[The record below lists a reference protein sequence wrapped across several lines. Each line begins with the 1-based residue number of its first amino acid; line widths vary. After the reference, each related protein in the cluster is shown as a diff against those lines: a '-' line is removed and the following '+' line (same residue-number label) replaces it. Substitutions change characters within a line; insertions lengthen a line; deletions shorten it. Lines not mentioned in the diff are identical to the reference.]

1 MNTESTKTQEKKLE
15 TLEEATMNVL
25 NEDFFQSLVT
35 VIKETATKATDDMA
49 MNTFYEKIDN
59 LSREMFLYKT
69 GENSV
74 FNDSDSMTNAINEI
88 ESLYKEAIP
97 ALQQIQ
103 QMVNNSE
110 AAKITDRLARILS
123 RGFCGV
129 DGTSKNPLTN
139 IIRSKGEADAP
150 THWQDKLYK

>member
-1 MNTESTKTQEKKLE
+1 MLDEYVKGLKNAYQGFLT
-15 TLEEATMNVL
+15 
-25 NEDFFQSLVT
+25 
-35 VIKETATKATDDMA
+35 
-49 MNTFYEKIDN
+49 TFKN
-59 LSREMFLYKT
+59 SQGKHPLYKT

-123 RGFCGV
+123 RGFYGV